1 VAVTLFGRL
10 FNRAETRDGVLANP
24 AYPLTSSALIDMFS
38 APNTASGIRVGER
51 GAERV
56 TAIYRAW
63 SLIAGTIGSLPLQ
76 CFRGEPPGG
85 DRWTGDAA
93 SLLAFPGGRDP
104 VTGIALPG
112 TPTAIVFYET
122 LVVHLLSWGNA
133 YVVKIPAEVGG
144 DRVVAL
150 DLLAPDQVE
159 PRWVGR
165 TVNNPSGKAFFITDP
180 DTGEVMVATPRDVI
194 HIRALGHDLLQGIS
208 PIGAARQALG
218 LAVAAEEYGA
228 RLFGSGNLM
237 AGILQTDARLT
248 QDQANTLR
256 ERWKAKLQGLSTAYD
271 VAVLDMGAKW
281 QPIGIPPQDSQFIQ
295 SREFAITEIA
305 RLYGIPPHLLAQV
318 DRTTSWGSGIQEQ
331 GISFNIYTLRVWAAR
346 IEQTLSNELLPR
358 GVNARFNV
366 AELLRGDMKQEI
378 DAHQVAILSGQE
390 TPNEA
395 RAGRGLPPVPGG
407 DVLYFPTNYA
417 SMDKIAQ
424 APAPAQIAAAAAA
437 NKPPPPTGS
446 DAGSTNAQPAQAAN
460 PGGSTDAAGTQ

>member
-150 DLLAPDQVE
+150 DQRAPHQVE

-218 LAVAAEEYGA
+218 LA
-228 RLFGSGNLM
+228 
-237 AGILQTDARLT
+237 
-248 QDQANTLR
+248 
-256 ERWKAKLQGLSTAYD
+256 
-271 VAVLDMGAKW
+271 KW

-318 DRTTSWGSGIQEQ
+318 DRATSWGSGIQEQ